1 MKYSM
6 APADSTLSKVLT
18 TAQLDSVNS
27 ILAKYTGGMLTAA
40 AVDMMKPVVLD
51 TQLGVFQS
59 MTAFPEFNGQE
70 QLDKL
75 IQDKAIA
82 AGKTV
87 KGLETLE
94 QQMGMLM
101 GAPISEQAEGLMKS
115 VRNDEKSIEYAKT
128 LAQAYLAG
136 DLAKMQEMFDDPEV
150 GMSPELAKRML
161 YDRNDNWMKELRTV
175 IPAENV
181 MVVVG
186 MGHLIGEQG
195 LVEQLRKAG
204 YEVTAVK

>member
-1 MKYSM
+1 
-6 APADSTLSKVLT
+6 
-18 TAQLDSVNS
+18 
-27 ILAKYTGGMLTAA
+27 
-40 AVDMMKPVVLD
+40 
-51 TQLGVFQS
+51 
-59 MTAFPEFNGQE
+59 
-70 QLDKL
+70 
-75 IQDKAIA
+75 
-82 AGKTV
+82 
-87 KGLETLE
+87 
-94 QQMGMLM
+94 
-101 GAPISEQAEGLMKS
+101 MKS

-175 IPAENV
+175 LPAENV